1 MGRKSKS
8 LIVLLLL
15 SGSLVVSGHVEGQ
28 PPGGGRRGPGGLN
41 NMQSRLNSLSVED
54 RQAFRRNAERWM
66 QMSAEERNL
75 MRVREQLRRQ
85 RLKQEAE
92 TALRDAG
99 LRLDQQ
105 KRELFE
111 QRYLQERRKM
121 ERELG
126 QEVEAKRKQA
136 LPALNDRLKKEF
148 QETTSSGASPASSA
162 TPKR

>member
-1 MGRKSKS
+1 VGRKSKS

-99 LRLDQQ
+99 LR
-105 KRELFE
+105 
-111 QRYLQERRKM
+111 RYLQERRKM